1 MSEIT
6 TNELARVDAIVEAL
20 EGLDATEYGT
30 EALSAPQA
38 ANSDVPNWM

>member
-1 MSEIT
+1 MGEIT
-6 TNELARVDAIVEAL
+6 NNELLRVDAIVESL

-38 ANSDVPNWM
+38 ASSDVPNWM